1 MTQVVILLSDFH
13 PIIRLMKVKIIGLGN
28 TKKYSGTKHNIGR
41 DFVIRLVKDKKLSF
55 INIKKNLMEA
65 KEEESKKHFSY
76 YISESYINCSGS
88 SFKEVF
94 KTKPVLI
101 VVHDELDLPIGKYK
115 FSFAKNDAGHNGVK
129 SIIKKIRTKD
139 FYRFRIGVGSKE
151 KINDKAKYVLSE
163 FNKNAKDDLD
173 KVFLNFKKT
182 LEEFDVSCATEL
194 KPKKYFNELFGLW
207 SKN

>member
-1 MTQVVILLSDFH
+1 MIKPPLLASLATTVYVCPLETAF
-13 PIIRLMKVKIIGLGN
+13 
-28 TKKYSGTKHNIGR
+28 SA
-41 DFVIRLVKDKKLSF
+41 SF
-55 INIKKNLMEA
+55 QTVAARASFNER
-65 KEEESKKHFSY
+65 SK
-76 YISESYINCSGS
+76 
-88 SFKEVF
+88 
-94 KTKPVLI
+94 KPVLI

-173 KVFLNFKKT
+173 KVFLNFKH
-182 LEEFDVSCATEL
+182 
-194 KPKKYFNELFGLW
+194 
-207 SKN
+207 SKSLMSPVPPN